1 MEPITVGSLKV
12 RPPSEWR
19 ADPKVIAEELE
30 VLLLTRGS
38 YGEPRLTVI
47 LSTLWDE
54 EEEENIDED
63 GSSPDTSLLVLWN
76 PTIGGRPLKAV
87 TGNVPSKPKRESDF
101 GIENV
106 AYTFDSAE
114 HQYMLVVSYDRQRWN
129 EAGPTGKSLGECV
142 QELLNGVS
150 E

>member
-1 MEPITVGSLKV
+1 MFHELDAPTVS
-12 RPPSEWR
+12 
-19 ADPKVIAEELE
+19 AN
-30 VLLLTRGS
+30 
-38 YGEPRLTVI
+38 RL
-47 LSTLWDE
+47 
-54 EEEENIDED
+54 
-63 GSSPDTSLLVLWN
+63 
-76 PTIGGRPLKAV
+76 R
-87 TGNVPSKPKRESDF
+87 
-101 GIENV
+101 V